1 MMAQRSPENEG
12 PLTWIGNFPVYVS
25 TALAGVHGLTLILT
39 AVAMAAGAEEFLQS
53 VAFSSQAFTTDW
65 SLWQAGSYAFVHRPS
80 YWLLLVELYLLVA
93 FGKEIE
99 GAEKIIDTL
108 YFGGDYEMLF
118 ELIKADPKRINEV
131 RFFIGY
137 AGWDFEQLNNEM
149 KDHSWIA
156 VTNISEKE
164 ILSTSSD
171 HFWKDC
177 MTKQGSKFEMIS
189 NFPLNPNEN

>member
-1 MMAQRSPENEG
+1 MKKLDLSFHNKQKAVEGCVLLSDPFTKDPYFSRSAILLCRHNKKETFGFVLTNYIEIDLHKLDENMPEIITKISFGG
-12 PLTWIGNFPVYVS
+12 P
-25 TALAGVHGLTLILT
+25 
-39 AVAMAAGAEEFLQS
+39 
-53 VAFSSQAFTTDW
+53 
-65 SLWQAGSYAFVHRPS
+65 
-80 YWLLLVELYLLVA
+80 VEKDNLFYIHT

-99 GAEKIIDTL
+99 GAEKIMDTL

-177 MTKQGSKFEMIS
+177 MTKQVSKFEMIS

>member
-1 MMAQRSPENEG
+1 MKKLDLSFHNKQKAVQGCVLLSDPFTQDSYFSRSAILLCRHNKKETFGFVLTNYIEIDLHKLDENLPEIITKISFGG
-12 PLTWIGNFPVYVS
+12 P
-25 TALAGVHGLTLILT
+25 
-39 AVAMAAGAEEFLQS
+39 
-53 VAFSSQAFTTDW
+53 
-65 SLWQAGSYAFVHRPS
+65 
-80 YWLLLVELYLLVA
+80 VEKDNLFYIHT

-156 VTNISEKE
+156 VTNITEKE

>member
-1 MMAQRSPENEG
+1 MKKLDLSFHNKQKVVQGCVLLSDPFTQDPYFSRSAILLCRHNKKETFGFVLTNYIEIDLNKLDENMPEIITKISFGG
-12 PLTWIGNFPVYVS
+12 P
-25 TALAGVHGLTLILT
+25 
-39 AVAMAAGAEEFLQS
+39 
-53 VAFSSQAFTTDW
+53 
-65 SLWQAGSYAFVHRPS
+65 
-80 YWLLLVELYLLVA
+80 VEKDNLFYIHT

-99 GAEKIIDTL
+99 GAEKIMDTL

>member
-1 MMAQRSPENEG
+1 MKKLDLSFHNKQKAVQGSVLLSDPFTQDPYFSRSAILLCRHNKKETFGFVLTNYIEIDLHKLDENMPEITTKISFGG
-12 PLTWIGNFPVYVS
+12 P
-25 TALAGVHGLTLILT
+25 
-39 AVAMAAGAEEFLQS
+39 
-53 VAFSSQAFTTDW
+53 
-65 SLWQAGSYAFVHRPS
+65 
-80 YWLLLVELYLLVA
+80 VEKDNLFYIHT

-99 GAEKIIDTL
+99 GAEKIIDSL

-149 KDHSWIA
+149 KEHSWIA
-156 VTNISEKE
+156 VTNITEKE

>member
-1 MMAQRSPENEG
+1 MKKLDLSFHNKQKAAQGCVLLSDPFTQDSYFSRSVILLCRHNKKETFGFVLTNYIEIDLHKLDENLPEIITKISFGG
-12 PLTWIGNFPVYVS
+12 P
-25 TALAGVHGLTLILT
+25 
-39 AVAMAAGAEEFLQS
+39 
-53 VAFSSQAFTTDW
+53 
-65 SLWQAGSYAFVHRPS
+65 
-80 YWLLLVELYLLVA
+80 VEKDNLFYIHT

-99 GAEKIIDTL
+99 GAEQIIDTL

-118 ELIKADPKRINEV
+118 ELIKADPKRIKDV

>member
-1 MMAQRSPENEG
+1 MKKLDLSFHNKQKAVEGCVLLSDPFTQDPYFSRSAILLCRHNKKETFGFVLTNYIEIDLNKLDENMPEIITKISFGG
-12 PLTWIGNFPVYVS
+12 P
-25 TALAGVHGLTLILT
+25 
-39 AVAMAAGAEEFLQS
+39 
-53 VAFSSQAFTTDW
+53 
-65 SLWQAGSYAFVHRPS
+65 
-80 YWLLLVELYLLVA
+80 VEKDNLFYIHT

-99 GAEKIIDTL
+99 GAEKIMDTL

-118 ELIKADPKRINEV
+118 ELIKAEPKRINEV

-137 AGWDFEQLNNEM
+137 AGWDFDQLNNEM

-156 VTNISEKE
+156 VTNITEKE

-177 MTKQGSKFEMIS
+177 MTKQGIKFEMIS

>member
-1 MMAQRSPENEG
+1 MKKLDLSFHNKQKAVQGCVLLSDPFTQDPYFSRSAILLCRHNKKETFGFVLTNYIEIDLHKLDENMPEIITKISFGG
-12 PLTWIGNFPVYVS
+12 P
-25 TALAGVHGLTLILT
+25 
-39 AVAMAAGAEEFLQS
+39 
-53 VAFSSQAFTTDW
+53 
-65 SLWQAGSYAFVHRPS
+65 
-80 YWLLLVELYLLVA
+80 VEKDNLFYIHT

-99 GAEKIIDTL
+99 GAEKIMDTL

-118 ELIKADPKRINEV
+118 ELIKAEPKRINEV

>member
-1 MMAQRSPENEG
+1 MKKLDLSFHNKQKAVQGCVLLSDPFTQDPYFSRSAILLCRHNKKETFGFVLTNYIEIDLNKLDENMPEIITKISFGG
-12 PLTWIGNFPVYVS
+12 P
-25 TALAGVHGLTLILT
+25 
-39 AVAMAAGAEEFLQS
+39 
-53 VAFSSQAFTTDW
+53 
-65 SLWQAGSYAFVHRPS
+65 
-80 YWLLLVELYLLVA
+80 VEKDNLFYIHT

-99 GAEKIIDTL
+99 GAEKIMDTL

-118 ELIKADPKRINEV
+118 ELIKAEPKRINEV

>member
-1 MMAQRSPENEG
+1 MKKLDLSFHNKQKAVEGCVLLSDPFTQDPYFSRSAILLCRHNKKETFGFVLTNYIEIDLHKLAENMPEIITKISFGG
-12 PLTWIGNFPVYVS
+12 P
-25 TALAGVHGLTLILT
+25 
-39 AVAMAAGAEEFLQS
+39 
-53 VAFSSQAFTTDW
+53 
-65 SLWQAGSYAFVHRPS
+65 
-80 YWLLLVELYLLVA
+80 VEKDNLFYIHT

>member
-1 MMAQRSPENEG
+1 MKKLDLSFHNKQKAVQGCVLLSDPFTQDPYFSRSAILLCRHNKKETFGFVLTNYIEIDLNKLDENMPEIITKISFGG
-12 PLTWIGNFPVYVS
+12 P
-25 TALAGVHGLTLILT
+25 
-39 AVAMAAGAEEFLQS
+39 
-53 VAFSSQAFTTDW
+53 
-65 SLWQAGSYAFVHRPS
+65 
-80 YWLLLVELYLLVA
+80 VEKDNLFYIHT

-156 VTNISEKE
+156 VTNITEKE

>member
-1 MMAQRSPENEG
+1 MKKFDLSFHNKQKAVQGCVLLSDPFTQDSYFSRSAILLCRHNKKETFGFVLTNYIEIDLHKLDENLPEIITKISYGG
-12 PLTWIGNFPVYVS
+12 P
-25 TALAGVHGLTLILT
+25 
-39 AVAMAAGAEEFLQS
+39 
-53 VAFSSQAFTTDW
+53 
-65 SLWQAGSYAFVHRPS
+65 
-80 YWLLLVELYLLVA
+80 VEKDHLFYIHS

-99 GAEKIIDTL
+99 GAEQIIDTL

-156 VTNISEKE
+156 VTNITEKE

>member
-1 MMAQRSPENEG
+1 MKKLDLSFHNKQKAVEGCVLLSDPFTQDPYFSRSAILLCRHNKKETFGFVLTNYIEIDLHKLDENMPEIITKISFGG
-12 PLTWIGNFPVYVS
+12 P
-25 TALAGVHGLTLILT
+25 
-39 AVAMAAGAEEFLQS
+39 
-53 VAFSSQAFTTDW
+53 
-65 SLWQAGSYAFVHRPS
+65 
-80 YWLLLVELYLLVA
+80 VEKDNLFYIHT

-99 GAEKIIDTL
+99 GAEKIMDTL

-118 ELIKADPKRINEV
+118 ELIKADPKRINEL

-189 NFPLNPNEN
+189 NFPLDPNDN

>member
-1 MMAQRSPENEG
+1 MKKLDLSFHNKQKAVQGCVLLSDPFTQDPYFSRSAILLCRHNKKETFGFVLTNYIELDLHKLAENMPEIITKISFGG
-12 PLTWIGNFPVYVS
+12 P
-25 TALAGVHGLTLILT
+25 
-39 AVAMAAGAEEFLQS
+39 
-53 VAFSSQAFTTDW
+53 
-65 SLWQAGSYAFVHRPS
+65 
-80 YWLLLVELYLLVA
+80 VEKDNLFYIHT

-99 GAEKIIDTL
+99 GAEKIMDTL

-118 ELIKADPKRINEV
+118 ALIKAEPKRINEV

>member
-1 MMAQRSPENEG
+1 MKKLDLSFHNKQKAVQGCVLLSDPFTQDSYFSRAAILLCRHNKKETFGFVLTNYIEIDLNKLDENMPEIITKISFGG
-12 PLTWIGNFPVYVS
+12 P
-25 TALAGVHGLTLILT
+25 
-39 AVAMAAGAEEFLQS
+39 
-53 VAFSSQAFTTDW
+53 
-65 SLWQAGSYAFVHRPS
+65 
-80 YWLLLVELYLLVA
+80 VEKDNLFYIHT

-156 VTNISEKE
+156 VTNITEKE

>member
-1 MMAQRSPENEG
+1 MKKLDLSFHNKQKAVQGCVLLSDPFTQDSYFSRAAILLCRHTKKETFGFVLTNYIEIDLHKLDENLPEIITKISFGG
-12 PLTWIGNFPVYVS
+12 P
-25 TALAGVHGLTLILT
+25 
-39 AVAMAAGAEEFLQS
+39 
-53 VAFSSQAFTTDW
+53 
-65 SLWQAGSYAFVHRPS
+65 
-80 YWLLLVELYLLVA
+80 VEKDNLFYIHT

-99 GAEKIIDTL
+99 GAEQIIDTL

-156 VTNISEKE
+156 VTNITEKE

>member
-1 MMAQRSPENEG
+1 MKKLDLSFHNKQKAVQGCVLLSDPFTQDPYFSRSAILLCRHNKKETFGFVLTNYIEIDLHKLDENLPEIITKISFGG
-12 PLTWIGNFPVYVS
+12 P
-25 TALAGVHGLTLILT
+25 
-39 AVAMAAGAEEFLQS
+39 
-53 VAFSSQAFTTDW
+53 
-65 SLWQAGSYAFVHRPS
+65 
-80 YWLLLVELYLLVA
+80 VEKDNLFYIHT

-99 GAEKIIDTL
+99 GAEKIMDTL

>member
-1 MMAQRSPENEG
+1 MKKLDLSFHNKQIAVQGCVLLSDPFTQDSYFSRAAILLCRHNKKETFGFVLTNYIEIDLHKLDENLPEIITKISFGG
-12 PLTWIGNFPVYVS
+12 P
-25 TALAGVHGLTLILT
+25 
-39 AVAMAAGAEEFLQS
+39 
-53 VAFSSQAFTTDW
+53 
-65 SLWQAGSYAFVHRPS
+65 
-80 YWLLLVELYLLVA
+80 VEKDNLFYIHT

-99 GAEKIIDTL
+99 GAEQIIDTL

-118 ELIKADPKRINEV
+118 ELIKADPKRIKDV

-156 VTNISEKE
+156 VTNITEKE

>member
-1 MMAQRSPENEG
+1 MKKLDLSFHNKQKAVQGCVLLSDPFTQDPYFSRSAILLCRHNKKETFGFVLTNYIEIDLHKLAENMPEIITKISFGG
-12 PLTWIGNFPVYVS
+12 P
-25 TALAGVHGLTLILT
+25 
-39 AVAMAAGAEEFLQS
+39 
-53 VAFSSQAFTTDW
+53 
-65 SLWQAGSYAFVHRPS
+65 
-80 YWLLLVELYLLVA
+80 VEKDNLFYIHT

-156 VTNISEKE
+156 VTNITEKE

>member
-1 MMAQRSPENEG
+1 MKKLDLSFHNKQKAVQGCVLLSDPFTQDPYFSRSAILLCRHNKKETFGFVLTNYIEIDLHKLDENMPEIITKISFGG
-12 PLTWIGNFPVYVS
+12 P
-25 TALAGVHGLTLILT
+25 
-39 AVAMAAGAEEFLQS
+39 
-53 VAFSSQAFTTDW
+53 
-65 SLWQAGSYAFVHRPS
+65 
-80 YWLLLVELYLLVA
+80 VEKDNLFYIHT

-99 GAEKIIDTL
+99 GAEKIMDTL

-118 ELIKADPKRINEV
+118 ELIKAEPKRINEV

-137 AGWDFEQLNNEM
+137 AGWDFDQLNNEM

>member
-1 MMAQRSPENEG
+1 MKKLDLSFHNKQKAVEGCVLLSDPFTQDPYFSRSAILLCRHNKKETFGFVLTNYIEIDLHKLDENMPEIITKISFGG
-12 PLTWIGNFPVYVS
+12 P
-25 TALAGVHGLTLILT
+25 
-39 AVAMAAGAEEFLQS
+39 
-53 VAFSSQAFTTDW
+53 
-65 SLWQAGSYAFVHRPS
+65 
-80 YWLLLVELYLLVA
+80 VEKDNLFYIHT

-99 GAEKIIDTL
+99 GAEKIMDTL

-118 ELIKADPKRINEV
+118 ALIKAEPKRINEV

>member
-1 MMAQRSPENEG
+1 MKKLDLSFHNKQKAVQGCVLLSDPFAQDPYFSRSAILLCRHNKKETFGFVLTNYIEIDLHKLDENLPEIITKISYGG
-12 PLTWIGNFPVYVS
+12 P
-25 TALAGVHGLTLILT
+25 
-39 AVAMAAGAEEFLQS
+39 
-53 VAFSSQAFTTDW
+53 
-65 SLWQAGSYAFVHRPS
+65 
-80 YWLLLVELYLLVA
+80 VEKDHLFYIHT

-99 GAEKIIDTL
+99 GAEQIIDTL

-137 AGWDFEQLNNEM
+137 AGWDFDQLNNEM

-156 VTNISEKE
+156 VTNITEKE

>member
-1 MMAQRSPENEG
+1 MKKLDLSFHNKQKAVQGCVLLSDPFTQDPYFSRSAILLCRHNKKETFGFVLTNYIEIDLHKLDENMPEIITKISFGG
-12 PLTWIGNFPVYVS
+12 P
-25 TALAGVHGLTLILT
+25 
-39 AVAMAAGAEEFLQS
+39 
-53 VAFSSQAFTTDW
+53 
-65 SLWQAGSYAFVHRPS
+65 
-80 YWLLLVELYLLVA
+80 VEKDNLFYIHT

-99 GAEKIIDTL
+99 GAEKIMDTL

-137 AGWDFEQLNNEM
+137 AGWDFDQLNNEM

>member
-1 MMAQRSPENEG
+1 MKKLDLSFHNKQKAVQGCVLLSDPFTQDSYFSRSAILLCRHNKKETFGFVLTNYIEIDLHKLDENLPEIITKISFGG
-12 PLTWIGNFPVYVS
+12 P
-25 TALAGVHGLTLILT
+25 
-39 AVAMAAGAEEFLQS
+39 
-53 VAFSSQAFTTDW
+53 
-65 SLWQAGSYAFVHRPS
+65 
-80 YWLLLVELYLLVA
+80 VEKDNLFYIHT

-99 GAEKIIDTL
+99 GAEQIIDTL

-137 AGWDFEQLNNEM
+137 AGWDFDQLNNEM

-156 VTNISEKE
+156 VTNITEKE

>member
-1 MMAQRSPENEG
+1 MKKLDLSFHNKQKAVPGCVLLSDPFTQDPYFSRSAILLCRHNKKETFGFVLTNYIEIDLHKLDENMPEIITKISFGG
-12 PLTWIGNFPVYVS
+12 P
-25 TALAGVHGLTLILT
+25 
-39 AVAMAAGAEEFLQS
+39 
-53 VAFSSQAFTTDW
+53 
-65 SLWQAGSYAFVHRPS
+65 
-80 YWLLLVELYLLVA
+80 VEKDNLFYIHT

-99 GAEKIIDTL
+99 GAEKIMDTL

-118 ELIKADPKRINEV
+118 ELIKAEPKRINEV

>member
-1 MMAQRSPENEG
+1 MKKLDLSFHNKQKAVQGCVLLSDPFTQDPYFSRSAILLCRHNKKETFGFVLTNYIEIDLNKLDENMPEIITKISFGG
-12 PLTWIGNFPVYVS
+12 P
-25 TALAGVHGLTLILT
+25 
-39 AVAMAAGAEEFLQS
+39 
-53 VAFSSQAFTTDW
+53 
-65 SLWQAGSYAFVHRPS
+65 
-80 YWLLLVELYLLVA
+80 VEKDNLFYIHT

-156 VTNISEKE
+156 VTNIQKKKS
-164 ILSTSSD
+164 
-171 HFWKDC
+171 
-177 MTKQGSKFEMIS
+177 
-189 NFPLNPNEN
+189 FPHHPITFGKIV

>member
-1 MMAQRSPENEG
+1 MKKLDLSFHNKQKA
-12 PLTWIGNFPVYVS
+12 
-25 TALAGVHGLTLILT
+25 VHGCVLLSDPFTQDSYFSRSAILLCRHNKKETFGFVLTNYIEIDLHKLDENLPEIIT
-39 AVAMAAGAEEFLQS
+39 KISFG
-53 VAFSSQAFTTDW
+53 
-65 SLWQAGSYAFVHRPS
+65 GP
-80 YWLLLVELYLLVA
+80 VEKDNLFYIHT

-99 GAEKIIDTL
+99 GAEQIIDTL

-156 VTNISEKE
+156 VTNITEKE

>member
-1 MMAQRSPENEG
+1 MKKLDLSFHNKQKAVQGCVLLSDPFTQDSYFSRSAVLLCRHNKKETFGFVLTNYIEIDLHKLDENLPEIITKISFGG
-12 PLTWIGNFPVYVS
+12 P
-25 TALAGVHGLTLILT
+25 
-39 AVAMAAGAEEFLQS
+39 
-53 VAFSSQAFTTDW
+53 
-65 SLWQAGSYAFVHRPS
+65 
-80 YWLLLVELYLLVA
+80 VEKDNLFYIHT

-99 GAEKIIDTL
+99 GAEKIMDTL

-118 ELIKADPKRINEV
+118 ELIKAEPKRINEV

-137 AGWDFEQLNNEM
+137 AGWDFEQLNNEL

-156 VTNISEKE
+156 VTNITEKE

>member
-1 MMAQRSPENEG
+1 MKKLDLSFHNKQKAVQGCVLLSDPFTQDSYFSRSAVLLCRHNKKETFGFVLTNYIEIDLHKLDENLPEIITKISFGG
-12 PLTWIGNFPVYVS
+12 P
-25 TALAGVHGLTLILT
+25 
-39 AVAMAAGAEEFLQS
+39 
-53 VAFSSQAFTTDW
+53 
-65 SLWQAGSYAFVHRPS
+65 
-80 YWLLLVELYLLVA
+80 VEKDNLFYIHT

-99 GAEKIIDTL
+99 GAEQIIDTL

-137 AGWDFEQLNNEM
+137 AGWDFDQLNNEM

-156 VTNISEKE
+156 VTNITEKE

>member
-1 MMAQRSPENEG
+1 MKKLDLSFHNKQKAVQGCVLLSDPFTQDPYFSRSAILLCRHNKKETFGFVLTNYIEIDLHKLDDNLPEIITKISFGG
-12 PLTWIGNFPVYVS
+12 P
-25 TALAGVHGLTLILT
+25 
-39 AVAMAAGAEEFLQS
+39 
-53 VAFSSQAFTTDW
+53 
-65 SLWQAGSYAFVHRPS
+65 
-80 YWLLLVELYLLVA
+80 VEKDNLFYIHT

>member
-1 MMAQRSPENEG
+1 MKKLDLSFHNKQKAVQGCVLLSDPFTQDSYFSRAAILLCRHNKKETFGFVLTNYIEIDLHKLDENLPEIITKISFGG
-12 PLTWIGNFPVYVS
+12 P
-25 TALAGVHGLTLILT
+25 
-39 AVAMAAGAEEFLQS
+39 
-53 VAFSSQAFTTDW
+53 
-65 SLWQAGSYAFVHRPS
+65 
-80 YWLLLVELYLLVA
+80 VEKDNLFYIHT

-99 GAEKIIDTL
+99 GAEQIIDTL

-156 VTNISEKE
+156 VTNITEKE
-164 ILSTSSD
+164 ILSTSSN

>member
-1 MMAQRSPENEG
+1 MKKLDLSFHNKQKAVQGCVLLSDPFTQDSYFSRSAILLCRHNKKETFGFVLTNYIEIDLHKLDENLPEIITKISYGG
-12 PLTWIGNFPVYVS
+12 P
-25 TALAGVHGLTLILT
+25 
-39 AVAMAAGAEEFLQS
+39 
-53 VAFSSQAFTTDW
+53 
-65 SLWQAGSYAFVHRPS
+65 
-80 YWLLLVELYLLVA
+80 VEKDHLFYIHS

-99 GAEKIIDTL
+99 GAEQIIDTL

-156 VTNISEKE
+156 VTNITEKE

>member
-1 MMAQRSPENEG
+1 MKKLDLSFHNKQKAIEGCVLLSDPFTQDPYFSRSAILLCRHNKKETFGFVLTNYIEIDLHKLDENMPEIITKISFGG
-12 PLTWIGNFPVYVS
+12 P
-25 TALAGVHGLTLILT
+25 
-39 AVAMAAGAEEFLQS
+39 
-53 VAFSSQAFTTDW
+53 
-65 SLWQAGSYAFVHRPS
+65 
-80 YWLLLVELYLLVA
+80 VEKDNLFYIHT

-99 GAEKIIDTL
+99 GAEKIMDTL

>member
-1 MMAQRSPENEG
+1 MKKLDLSFHNKQKAVEGCVLLSDPFTQDPYFSRSAILLCRHNKKETFGFVLTNYIEIDLHKLAENMPEIITKISFGG
-12 PLTWIGNFPVYVS
+12 P
-25 TALAGVHGLTLILT
+25 
-39 AVAMAAGAEEFLQS
+39 
-53 VAFSSQAFTTDW
+53 
-65 SLWQAGSYAFVHRPS
+65 
-80 YWLLLVELYLLVA
+80 VEKDNLFYIHT

-99 GAEKIIDTL
+99 GAEKIMDTL

-118 ELIKADPKRINEV
+118 ELIKAEPKRINEV

>member
-1 MMAQRSPENEG
+1 MKKLDLSFHNKQKAVQGCVLLSDPFTQDPYFSRSAILLCRHNKKETFGFVLTNYIEIDLHKLDENMPEIISKISFGG
-12 PLTWIGNFPVYVS
+12 P
-25 TALAGVHGLTLILT
+25 
-39 AVAMAAGAEEFLQS
+39 
-53 VAFSSQAFTTDW
+53 
-65 SLWQAGSYAFVHRPS
+65 
-80 YWLLLVELYLLVA
+80 VEKDNLFYIHT

-99 GAEKIIDTL
+99 GAEKIMDTL

-118 ELIKADPKRINEV
+118 ELIKAEPKRINEV

-156 VTNISEKE
+156 VTNISGKE

>member
-1 MMAQRSPENEG
+1 MKKLDLSFHNKQKAVQGCVLLSDPFTPDPYFSRSAILLCRHNKKETFGFVLTNYIEIDLHKLAENMPEIITKISFGG
-12 PLTWIGNFPVYVS
+12 P
-25 TALAGVHGLTLILT
+25 
-39 AVAMAAGAEEFLQS
+39 
-53 VAFSSQAFTTDW
+53 
-65 SLWQAGSYAFVHRPS
+65 
-80 YWLLLVELYLLVA
+80 VEKDNLFYIHT

-156 VTNISEKE
+156 VTNITEKE

>member
-1 MMAQRSPENEG
+1 MKKLDLSFHNKQKAVQGCVLLSDPFTQDSYFSRAAILLCRHNKKETFGFVLTNYIEIDLHKLDENLPEIITKISFGG
-12 PLTWIGNFPVYVS
+12 P
-25 TALAGVHGLTLILT
+25 
-39 AVAMAAGAEEFLQS
+39 
-53 VAFSSQAFTTDW
+53 
-65 SLWQAGSYAFVHRPS
+65 
-80 YWLLLVELYLLVA
+80 VEKDNLFYIHT

-99 GAEKIIDTL
+99 GAEQIIDTL

-156 VTNISEKE
+156 VTNITEKE

>member
-1 MMAQRSPENEG
+1 MKKLDLSFHNKQKAVQGCVLLSDPFTQDPYFSRSAILLCRHNKKETFGFVLTNYIEIDLHKLDENMPEIISKISFGG
-12 PLTWIGNFPVYVS
+12 P
-25 TALAGVHGLTLILT
+25 
-39 AVAMAAGAEEFLQS
+39 
-53 VAFSSQAFTTDW
+53 
-65 SLWQAGSYAFVHRPS
+65 
-80 YWLLLVELYLLVA
+80 VEKDNLFYIHT

-99 GAEKIIDTL
+99 GAEKIMDTL

-118 ELIKADPKRINEV
+118 ELIKAEPKRINEV

>member
-1 MMAQRSPENEG
+1 MKKLDLSFHNKQKAVQGCVLLSDPFTQDSYFSRSAVLLCRHNKKETFGFVLTNYIEIDLHKLDENLPEIITKISYGG
-12 PLTWIGNFPVYVS
+12 P
-25 TALAGVHGLTLILT
+25 
-39 AVAMAAGAEEFLQS
+39 
-53 VAFSSQAFTTDW
+53 
-65 SLWQAGSYAFVHRPS
+65 
-80 YWLLLVELYLLVA
+80 VEKDHLFYIHT

-99 GAEKIIDTL
+99 GAEQIIDTL

-118 ELIKADPKRINEV
+118 ELIKADPNRINEV

-156 VTNISEKE
+156 VTNITEKE

>member
-1 MMAQRSPENEG
+1 MKKLDLSFHNKQKAVQGCVLLSDPFTQDPCFSRSAILLCRHNKKETFGFVLTNYIEIDLNKLDENMPEIITKISFGG
-12 PLTWIGNFPVYVS
+12 P
-25 TALAGVHGLTLILT
+25 
-39 AVAMAAGAEEFLQS
+39 
-53 VAFSSQAFTTDW
+53 
-65 SLWQAGSYAFVHRPS
+65 
-80 YWLLLVELYLLVA
+80 VEKDNLFYIHT

-99 GAEKIIDTL
+99 GSEKIIDTL

-156 VTNISEKE
+156 VTNITEKE

>member
-1 MMAQRSPENEG
+1 MKKLDLSFHNKQKAVQGCVLLSDPFTQDPYFSRSAILLCRHNKKETFGFVLTNYIEIDLHKLDENLPEIITKISFGG
-12 PLTWIGNFPVYVS
+12 P
-25 TALAGVHGLTLILT
+25 
-39 AVAMAAGAEEFLQS
+39 
-53 VAFSSQAFTTDW
+53 
-65 SLWQAGSYAFVHRPS
+65 
-80 YWLLLVELYLLVA
+80 VEKDNLFYIHT

-99 GAEKIIDTL
+99 GAEQIIDTL

-137 AGWDFEQLNNEM
+137 AGWDFDQLNNEM

-156 VTNISEKE
+156 VTNITEKE

-177 MTKQGSKFEMIS
+177 MTKQGIKFEMIS